1 MVITLTPEIETALS
15 KLAEKQ
21 GTTVELLAL
30 RKLRKL
36 LSVREA
42 KSVRTK
48 ADKQDKAE
56 TLADF
61 LTGYI
66 GVFDS
71 SEFVRGGA
79 QMSSD
84 TGRKFADIL
93 LGKRRPGRL

>member
-1 MVITLTPEIETALS
+1 MVITLTPEIETVLG
-15 KLAEKQ
+15 KLAMKQ

-30 RKLRKL
+30 RKLREL
-36 LSVREA
+36 LSVGETT
-42 KSVRTK
+42 SLRTK

-56 TLADF
+56 TLAD
-61 LTGYI
+61 LLAGYI

-71 SEFVRGGA
+71 SEFVGGGA